1 MTEPALD
8 QRPPWLRR
16 ADQLG
21 VAVLLLAGFVG
32 IAAWWLAHGGH
43 RGGLIDIERAEPR
56 HARFEVDLNSAEW
69 PELAQ
74 VPGIGE
80 ALARRIIESREVD
93 GPYLDHDDLQR
104 VRGIG
109 PRTIERMRPY
119 LRPMP
124 REENVAGP

>member
-1 MTEPALD
+1 MSTPPHD
-8 QRPPWLRR
+8 QRRPWLRR
-16 ADQLG
+16 ADQFG
-21 VAVLLLAGFVG
+21 VAALVLAGFVG
-32 IAAWWLAHGGH
+32 VGAWWLSHGGH
-43 RGGLIDIERAEPR
+43 RGRLIDIERAER
-56 HARFEVDLNSAEW
+56 RQARFEVDLNSAEW

-80 ALARRIIESREVD
+80 TLAKRIIESRDVE
-93 GPYLDHDDLQR
+93 GPYLDHDDLDR

-124 REENVAGP
+124 NDENVAGR